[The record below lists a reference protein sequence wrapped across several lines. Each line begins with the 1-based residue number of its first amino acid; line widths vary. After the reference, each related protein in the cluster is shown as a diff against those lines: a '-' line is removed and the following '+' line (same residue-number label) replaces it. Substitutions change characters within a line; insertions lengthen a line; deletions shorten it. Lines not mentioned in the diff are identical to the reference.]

1 MRWSFFCGVTIAA
14 LLIAWFEWSKLKTRP
29 VWDRAVF
36 VSLLLTV
43 WLLSMLDLPNT
54 PGPTTLLKFI
64 FKPFKG
70 LVEQ

>member
-1 MRWSFFCGVTIAA
+1 MRWSFFCGVTITV
-14 LLIAWFEWSKLKTRP
+14 LLIGWFEWSKLKQKPKR
-29 VWDRAVF
+29 DKAVF
-36 VSLLLTV
+36 VSLLLLV

-54 PGPTTLLKFI
+54 SGPTRVLEFI

>member
-1 MRWSFFCGVTIAA
+1 MRWSFFCGVTIAV
-14 LLIAWFEWSKLKTRP
+14 LLIWWFEWPKLKQKPKR
-29 VWDRAVF
+29 DKSIF
-36 VSLLLTV
+36 VSLLLLI

-54 PGPTTLLKFI
+54 PGPTTLLQFI